1 METFFGYLRGL
12 RLPLFFV
19 PCNQNATKYQ
29 KYVENKC
36 FSVGSNPMSSA
47 QDGNPYFVM
56 DSRFSLKIQGFWEC
70 QRWHDIADFGT
81 KVPLLALVCNQKC
94 NQDFRLTPR
103 NVLIICPALF
113 SPHLTASLGNDAS
126 SHNPSATRPFSS
138 RRHRGFQGRE
148 RC

>member
-12 RLPLFFV
+12 RLPLFLL
-19 PCNQNATKYQ
+19 PCNQNATKTPATL
-29 KYVENKC
+29 ENKG

-47 QDGNPYFVM
+47 QDGNPYFAR

-70 QRWHDIADFGT
+70 HHWHDIAEFGT
-81 KVPLLALVCNQKC
+81 KVPLLARLCNQKC

-113 SPHLTASLGNDAS
+113 SPRPIVSLGNDAS

-138 RRHRGFQGRE
+138 RRHQEFQARA